1 MSTAAPT
8 GLRSKGRKG
17 LIALVTAT
25 GVALLASLVALALA
39 LSGMIAIPGI
49 SQASGELVLQSA
61 DELGLDPFTDT
72 GLATPRAESGPQ
84 PVARPA
90 AVTANVVSGA
100 SVGLYGGSTDD
111 SRCEVDQLVAFLG
124 ANPAKAQAW
133 IGALNA
139 DSQLRWGTGTLA
151 VSDIPD
157 YIASLTPLVLLSD
170 TLVTNHGF
178 VDGRATPF
186 QAVLQAGTSVLVDRF
201 GVPRAR
207 CMCGNPLILPQT
219 PPAEPTIVG
228 DPWDGFDVTTVLVV
242 QQTVVVVTVF
252 EVVPYPAGGD
262 VVQVPA
268 GTCELGQPC
277 ASPWGND
284 PTPVLA
290 DPGPSTPEP
299 TLPPAD
305 WTPVDPVGVPASDPT
320 TTAPAEVTFVNLTD
334 QPIDV
339 YWIDFAGA
347 PIWYY
352 TLGPG
357 ESYVQTTTEAHL
369 WVVTS
374 GSSTTLLEASVPAG
388 PSTYSIR

>member
-1 MSTAAPT
+1 MSTAPQTAT
-8 GLRSKGRKG
+8 RRKGRKG
-17 LIALVTAT
+17 LIALAT
-25 GVALLASLVALALA
+25 TLGLALLASLVALALA
-39 LSGMIAIPGI
+39 LSGMIAIPGLT
-49 SQASGELVLQSA
+49 QASGELVLQSA

-72 GLATPRAESGPQ
+72 GLATPRSATGPQ

-100 SVGLYGGSTDD
+100 SVGLYGGTNDD
-111 SRCEVDQLVAFLG
+111 SRCDVGQLVSFLG

-139 DSQLRWGTGTLA
+139 DPNLRWGTGTLT
-151 VSDIPD
+151 VSDLPA
-157 YIASLTPLVLLSD
+157 YIESLTPLVLLSD

-178 VDGRATPF
+178 IDGRATPF

-207 CMCGNPLILPQT
+207 CMCGNPLIPPVA

-228 DPWDGFDVTTVLVV
+228 DPWEGFDVTTVLIV

-262 VVQVPA
+262 PVQVPA

-277 ASPWGND
+277 ASPWSND
-284 PTPVLA
+284 PTPVVA
-290 DPGPSTPEP
+290 DPVALAPEQTP
-299 TLPPAD
+299 PPAD
-305 WTPVDPVGVPASDPT
+305 WTPVYPVGVPASDPT
-320 TTAPAEVTFVNLTD
+320 TTAPAEVTFVNLTA
-334 QPIDV
+334 QTVDV
-339 YWIDFAGA
+339 FWIDFAGA

-352 TLGPG
+352 TLGAG
-357 ESYVQTTTEAHL
+357 DSYVQSTTEGHL

-374 GSSTTLLEASVPAG
+374 GSSTTLLETSAPAG
-388 PSTYSIR
+388 ASTYNIR